1 MIGISEEFILL
12 LSVILINPRGLNPQ
26 KSETVAAGTML
37 VLGVFKINISIIQEE
52 TAMSTSLKKWAQS
65 SSTGKIGAGIVLVRN
80 TSEGPCFLL
89 LRGADTGVWS
99 FPKGHTENI
108 DRGDAMATAIR
119 ETLEETGYQMD
130 IDYMIVS
137 DRFRLGKRPYWV
149 GKMNATSSWTPR
161 LAPREHSAFGWF
173 YANDL
178 EKLNA
183 NTDVRALVKHQKA
196 HVASGRTEHCCCRV
210 VAAVSAIAAH

>member
-1 MIGISEEFILL
+1 
-12 LSVILINPRGLNPQ
+12 
-26 KSETVAAGTML
+26 

-52 TAMSTSLKKWAQS
+52 PAMSASLKNWP
-65 SSTGKIGAGIVLVRN
+65 SSTGKVGAGIVLVRN
-80 TSEGPCFLL
+80 TSDGPCFLL
-89 LRGADTGVWS
+89 LRGTDTGVWS
-99 FPKGHTENI
+99 FPKGHAEYI

-119 ETLEETGYQMD
+119 ETLEETGYRANT
-130 IDYMIVS
+130 DYMIVS

-161 LAPREHSAFGWF
+161 LAPREHSMFGWF
-173 YANDL
+173 HASDL

-196 HVASGRTEHCCCRV
+196 HIASGRAEHCCCRA
-210 VAAVSAIAAH
+210 VAAVAAITAH